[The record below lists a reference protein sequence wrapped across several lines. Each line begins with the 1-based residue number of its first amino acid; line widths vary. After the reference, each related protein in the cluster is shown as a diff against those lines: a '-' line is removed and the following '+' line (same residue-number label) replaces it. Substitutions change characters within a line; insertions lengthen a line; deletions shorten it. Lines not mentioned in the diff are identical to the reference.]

1 MLNLPPFRPRFPWW
15 GADLQTVRDVLRPER
30 HNTGAS
36 SPMEVVVGG
45 DDRLLAYLDQP
56 LQGQPLGLVLLVHGL
71 GGNGER
77 GGVRRLGAT
86 LQATGFS
93 VLRLNLRGAGAG
105 RILARGS
112 YAAQCNRDILPVIQ
126 VARQLCKTVGPPNP
140 PLPLMGVGLSL
151 GGSILLNACLKP
163 EGGGPSLDRLA
174 CVSSPLDLNASA
186 DQLERQRNAIYQ
198 HYILRGLC
206 HQILADPAGVS
217 DRERQALIGATRVRT
232 IRAFDAAITAP
243 RWGFN
248 SVSHYYAEASP
259 LGKIRSGYSL
269 PPTLLLQARD
279 DPWVPPE
286 AAASLLQ
293 SPLPDLTVVLTD
305 QGGHNGFHSRKR
317 DDREMRGPTD
327 SIGNGCWSDH
337 LVARWL
343 VDRSCEDQ

>member
-126 VARQLCKTVGPPNP
+126 VARQL
-140 PLPLMGVGLSL
+140 
-151 GGSILLNACLKP
+151 
-163 EGGGPSLDRLA
+163 
-174 CVSSPLDLNASA
+174 
-186 DQLERQRNAIYQ
+186 
-198 HYILRGLC
+198 
-206 HQILADPAGVS
+206 
-217 DRERQALIGATRVRT
+217 
-232 IRAFDAAITAP
+232 
-243 RWGFN
+243 
-248 SVSHYYAEASP
+248 
-259 LGKIRSGYSL
+259 
-269 PPTLLLQARD
+269 
-279 DPWVPPE
+279 
-286 AAASLLQ
+286 
-293 SPLPDLTVVLTD
+293 
-305 QGGHNGFHSRKR
+305 
-317 DDREMRGPTD
+317 
-327 SIGNGCWSDH
+327 
-337 LVARWL
+337 
-343 VDRSCEDQ
+343 